1 MEIKEAKEILESRI
15 ALIKSEFPEMAD
27 YREALEIAVNALEK
41 RTVKVTGE
49 RLTASDEKAG
59 PAYYPQC
66 FEEPCFGMGCEKKEC
81 LLKYA
86 VVEKLAKYEDLEEKI
101 GEELTKYFQLASA
114 GTRDTFIADLNKI
127 VEGIKK
133 LEVEG

>member
-1 MEIKEAKEILESRI
+1 MEIKEAKEILESGI

-49 RLTASDEKAG
+49 RLTARDEKAG
-59 PAYYPQC
+59 TAYYPQC

>member
-15 ALIKSEFPEMAD
+15 ALIKNEYPEMAD
-27 YREALEIAVNALEK
+27 YREALEMAVNALEK

-49 RLTASDEKAG
+49 RLTARDEKAG
-59 PAYYPQC
+59 TAYYPQC